1 MGGMRFL
8 VLLVLA
14 GGPLLR
20 ADAPAADPDIAAIAS
35 GISAERIERSI
46 VILTS
51 FRTRNTLSDPL
62 PSGDGIGAA
71 AGWIRAEFQR
81 ISKDTGGRLRVEA
94 DAFEQPPVAPTLPR
108 AVPIVNIVATLP
120 GSRPDAAGRI
130 YVLSA
135 HYDCRARNPLDADS
149 PAPGAD
155 DDGSGVAAVL
165 EAARTM
171 SAYRFPGTLVFMT
184 VAGAEQGFVGSAH
197 WAELARRGKLGI
209 AGMLNDDIIG
219 STHGAD
225 GSVDRHTVRLFAQ
238 GVPPVGRPDERLLDL
253 IRYGG
258 ESDTPTRELARSI
271 RDAAALYTPDLSVR
285 VVFRSDRYTRG
296 GDHLSFLARGYPAVR
311 FVEPAE
317 DFRHQQEDVRVE
329 NGVAYGDT
337 TDFLDY
343 AYIAGV
349 ARLNAAALAVLARAP
364 APPRDAQIETAVRE
378 YDTTLRW
385 APNAEPDLAGYRIV
399 WRETTEPFWSHS
411 LDVGRDA
418 TRATVRGVSKD
429 NMIFGVEA
437 FDSAGHA
444 SPAVFP
450 LPRRTL

>member
-8 VLLVLA
+8 VLLSLVIA
-14 GGPLLR
+14 GDGLLR
-20 ADAPAADPDIAAIAS
+20 AQVADPEIAAIAA

-46 VILTS
+46 VILTR
-51 FRTRNTLSDPL
+51 FRPRNTLSDPL
-62 PSGDGIGAA
+62 TSGDGIGAA
-71 AGWIRAEFQR
+71 AGWVRAEFQR
-81 ISKDTGGRLRVEA
+81 ISRDTGGRLRVET
-94 DAFEQPPVAPTLPR
+94 DAFEQPPRALTIPR
-108 AVPIVNIVATLP
+108 PVRIVNIVATLP
-120 GSRPDAAGRI
+120 GSRSDAAGRI

-135 HYDCRARNPLDADS
+135 HYDCRARNPLDAGS

-165 EAARTM
+165 EAARVM
-171 SAYRFPGTLVFMT
+171 SGYHFASTIVFMT

-197 WAELARRGKLGI
+197 WAELARRKNLEI

-219 STHGAD
+219 NTHAAD

-238 GVPPVGRPDERLLDL
+238 GVPPVDRPDDRLLDL

-258 ESDTPTRELARSI
+258 ESDTPTRQLARSI
-271 RDAAALYTPDLSVR
+271 RDVAAVYAPNLNVR
-285 VVFRSDRYTRG
+285 VVFRSDRYGRG
-296 GDHLSFLARGYPAVR
+296 GDHLSFLDRGFPAVR

-317 DFRHQQEDVRVE
+317 DYRHQQEDVRVE

-343 AYIAGV
+343 DYIAGV

-364 APPRDAQIETAVRE
+364 AAPRDAQVETAVRE
-378 YDTTLRW
+378 YGATLRW
-385 APNAEPDLAGYRIV
+385 APNAAPDLGGYRVV
-399 WRETTEPFWSHS
+399 WRETTEPFWTHS
-411 LDVGRDA
+411 LDVGRDV
-418 TRATVRGVSKD
+418 TRVTVPGVSKD
-429 NMIFGVEA
+429 NVIFGVEA
-437 FDSAGHA
+437 FDTAGHF